1 MSNFLFSILY
11 VAKLTISN
19 AFSLFKSSI
28 ELARAVEPQLSP
40 ILVAALNQLET
51 DNVAF
56 GKEINKLQRSGL
68 TAGLKL
74 LDKERDSLFSEIR
87 RIITSYLKSTDAPK
101 KAAANTLQLFLEPY
115 WDALALPWDTESDI
129 LIEVF
134 GKYRAQADL
143 SSAAMILGIQG
154 QFTAFEAKNTEFKM
168 LYNSRNAESA
178 VRSKVSGTKLRP
190 AAVASYIQFCTALE
204 QAVNLT
210 PSNNL
215 ILLFN
220 KLDDL
225 RKKSHLLEGG
235 SKDEP
240 DDVPAK

>member
-1 MSNFLFSILY
+1 M
-11 VAKLTISN
+11 
-19 AFSLFKSSI
+19 
-28 ELARAVEPQLSP
+28 
-40 ILVAALNQLET
+40 
-51 DNVAF
+51 
-56 GKEINKLQRSGL
+56 
-68 TAGLKL
+68 
-74 LDKERDSLFSEIR
+74 LDKERDSLFYEIR
-87 RIITSYLKSTDAPK
+87 RIITSYLKSTDVPK

-129 LIEVF
+129 LDEVF
-134 GKYRAQADL
+134 GQYHAQSEL
-143 SSAAMILGIQG
+143 SSAIVILGIQA
-154 QFTAFEAKNTEFKM
+154 QFTAFEAKNTAFKV

-178 VRSKVSGTKLRP
+178 LRSKVSGTKLKP

-210 PSNNL
+210 LSEDL

-235 SKDEP
+235 SKDAP